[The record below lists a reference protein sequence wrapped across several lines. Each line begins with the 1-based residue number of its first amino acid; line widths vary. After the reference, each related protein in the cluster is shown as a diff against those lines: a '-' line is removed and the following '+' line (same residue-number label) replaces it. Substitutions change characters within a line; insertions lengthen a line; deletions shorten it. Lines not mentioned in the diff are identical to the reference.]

1 MRNKGQKFKYQNIIR
16 KVKKNVEKHFPDIC
30 FGIEFGAY
38 IEPENYFV
46 AYIFRTN
53 EQLIAAKQSGLLEK
67 INLLHKQQLRK
78 YHYPVQ
84 GIKDCGFASQEQCN
98 KEYNGN
104 WYYYFK

>member
-1 MRNKGQKFKYQNIIR
+1 MLHALHNTIYFR
-16 KVKKNVEKHFPDIC
+16 
-30 FGIEFGAY
+30 IESGAY

-46 AYIFRTN
+46 VYIFRRN
-53 EQLIAAKQSGLLEK
+53 EKLSAAKQSGLREK

-84 GIKDCGFASQEQCN
+84 GIKDCGFASQEQCD